1 MYMRGK
7 IASRLQKE
15 MVMNTLKY
23 ISGYLLGTCLLLSS
37 PLASGA
43 YEVHILTGAGSESG
57 LLNKGDYGAAIERL
71 ERSLHQLSAQ
81 EIINLTNLCTA
92 YVATGQLEKATPVCD
107 EAVEAGGKYV
117 GAAYNSRGALNALKG
132 DYAAAHADFAQAED
146 TANYP
151 VARSNLRERTSRNNL
166 GERHDIFMNTSDL
179 NRMLQVAM
187 DNHAKT
193 DEVWAAIKTEDDE
206 LLTSV
211 VK

>member
-1 MYMRGK
+1 
-7 IASRLQKE
+7 
-15 MVMNTLKY
+15 MNALKY
-23 ISGYLLGTCLLLSS
+23 ISGCLVGTCLLLSS

-92 YVATGQLEKATPVCD
+92 YVATGQLEKATPACD
-107 EAVEAGGKYV
+107 EAVAAKGDYV

-132 DYAAAHADFAQAED
+132 DYAAAHDDFAKAED

-151 VARSNLRERTSRNNL
+151 VAQSTVRERTSRRNL
-166 GERHDIFMNTSDL
+166 GEQHDIHMNRSDL
-179 NRMLQVAM
+179 NSLLQVAM
-187 DNHAKT
+187 DNLAKT
-193 DEVWAAIKTEDDE
+193 DELWAAIKTEDDE